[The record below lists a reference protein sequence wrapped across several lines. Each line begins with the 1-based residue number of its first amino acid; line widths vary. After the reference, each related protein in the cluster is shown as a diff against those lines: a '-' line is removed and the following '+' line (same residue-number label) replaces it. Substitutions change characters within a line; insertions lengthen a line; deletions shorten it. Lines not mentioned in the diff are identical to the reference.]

1 MIEQRSDGRELPIV
15 GYGHP
20 VLRKKA
26 EEIKA
31 DYPGLNQIISD
42 MFATMYASDGVGLA
56 APQVNLPIRLFI
68 VDGKPLAGDDPQ
80 MTNFRRV
87 FINARLLEESGDEWA
102 FEEGCLSI
110 PGIREEVVR
119 KPLIT
124 LHFFD
129 EHFKEHTETFSGLAA
144 RIIQHEYD
152 HIEGILFI
160 DRLSP
165 FKRRLLKGKLTD
177 IMKGKV
183 EVKYRMKFAGR
194 QPVW

>member
-1 MIEQRSDGRELPIV
+1 MEQKLDGRELLIV

-20 VLRKKA
+20 VLRKRA

-31 DYPGLNQIISD
+31 DYPGLKQIIAD
-42 MFATMYASDGVGLA
+42 MFATMYASEGVGLA
-56 APQVNLPIRLFI
+56 APQVNLPIRLFV
-68 VDGKPLAGDDPQ
+68 VDGKPLANDDPQ
-80 MTNFRRV
+80 MATFRRV
-87 FINARLLEESGDEWA
+87 FINARMLEESGEEWA

-110 PGIREEVVR
+110 PGIREEVIR
-119 KPLIT
+119 KPRIT
-124 LHFFD
+124 LQFFD
-129 EHFKEHTETFSGLAA
+129 EYFNEHTETFSGLAA

-165 FKRRLLKGKLTD
+165 LKRRLLKGKLTD
-177 IMKGKV
+177 IIKGRV